1 MYLYSSTKQRGTVL
15 LPNLVLAIL
24 SSRGNMS
31 SNAAGAAFAAS
42 AGRVAAVTGA
52 NKGVGFFIGE
62 STDPNAQTHKVHVL
76 VEVPT
81 STS

>member
-1 MYLYSSTKQRGTVL
+1 
-15 LPNLVLAIL
+15 
-24 SSRGNMS
+24 MS